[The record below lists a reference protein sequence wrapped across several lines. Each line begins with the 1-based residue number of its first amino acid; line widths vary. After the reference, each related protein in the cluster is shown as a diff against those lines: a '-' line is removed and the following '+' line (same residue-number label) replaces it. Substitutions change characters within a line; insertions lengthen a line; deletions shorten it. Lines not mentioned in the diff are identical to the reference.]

1 MYKRQDEADQFPEVI
16 MAATSGKL
24 AYAESCRDYWRMED
38 DREWGTVKPKMNR
51 KHTVGGNVLKEMA
64 TVGRSTT
71 LEKLPENR
79 VTFDESIKEPAPDG
93 PASPLTP

>member
-1 MYKRQDEADQFPEVI
+1 

-38 DREWGTVKPKMNR
+38 DRDWGAVKPKMDR
-51 KHTVGGNVLKEMA
+51 KHTVGGNVLKEMT

-71 LEKLPENR
+71 LEKLPEGSR
-79 VTFDESIKEPAPDG
+79 VTFDAAAIKEPAPDG

>member
-1 MYKRQDEADQFPEVI
+1 
-16 MAATSGKL
+16 MASTSNKL
-24 AYAESCRDYWRMED
+24 AYAESCRDYWRMEAGA
-38 DREWGTVKPKMNR
+38 EWGAVKPKMNR
-51 KHTVGGNVLKEMA
+51 KHTVGGNVLKEMS

-79 VTFDESIKEPAPDG
+79 VTFDENALKEPAPDG